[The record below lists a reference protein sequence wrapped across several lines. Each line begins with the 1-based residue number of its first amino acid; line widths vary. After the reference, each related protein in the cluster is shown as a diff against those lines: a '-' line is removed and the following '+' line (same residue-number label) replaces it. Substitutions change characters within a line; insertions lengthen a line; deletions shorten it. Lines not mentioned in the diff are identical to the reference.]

1 MSIINTVQNLLGD
14 FLGTNTQSPKAPE
27 GFSIN
32 NFRSKIAETGVLKNN
47 LFLTNFNLPSILAN
61 SYDSQRTRN
70 LFYYA
75 STAEIPSVALDVQ
88 EVRRYGYGPSEG
100 FAVFP
105 GFQPITITFIVDG
118 RGENR
123 KFFNNWVNS
132 ITNFHAP
139 NGMTSS
145 PGLTTLKPY
154 QVSYKSEY
162 VVDMSIT
169 VYDESADK
177 ILIYTFRDAFPVA
190 VSGHGLTWDSQ
201 NQLMTVGVTFA
212 YTDWSSNSIR
222 ATTINEANGIPG
234 LSLFQKIVKLGTIAQ
249 TVSTFKTPRS
259 VGDVINV
266 VNNGS
271 IIGDALNF

>member
-1 MSIINTVQNLLGD
+1 MSIFNTVQNVLGD

-32 NFRSKIAETGVLKNN
+32 NFRSKIAETGILKDN
-47 LFLTNFNLPSILAN
+47 LFLVNFNLPGTLAG

-75 STAEIPSVALDVQ
+75 STAEIPAVSLDLQ
-88 EVRRYGYGPSEG
+88 DVRRYGYGPSES

-105 GFQPITITFIVDG
+105 AFSPIGITFIVDG

-123 KFFNNWVNS
+123 KFFNNWMNS

-139 NGMTSS
+139 NGMVTS
-145 PGLTTLKPY
+145 PGLTKLKPY
-154 QVSYKSEY
+154 QVSYKKEY
-162 VVDMSIT
+162 AVELSLT

-177 ILIYTFRDAFPVA
+177 ILIYTFRDAFPTS
-190 VSGHGLTWDSQ
+190 VSGHGLSWDSQ
-201 NQLMTVGVTFA
+201 NQLMMVTVQFS
-212 YTDWSSNSIR
+212 YTDWNSNSIR
-222 ATTINEANGIPG
+222 ATTINETNGIPG

-259 VGDVINV
+259 IGDVINV